1 MHLMIIIGVFLTITR
16 IKLCTIKSMSV
27 LLVCVLIFFNSLS
40 LSGALAENAQNEV
53 YTDNE
58 KNSSELIEEK
68 IYYNP
73 SVSEDFSSNSLIVT
87 MKNNISLRFAEYNV
101 ENFPEI
107 NAVSVENLSPYTYEA
122 VKNKYEAILAEN
134 IDIENKDS
142 LFINYNYLLDDSNN
156 KSNLT
161 SYLNDNNFIP

>member
-1 MHLMIIIGVFLTITR
+1 M
-16 IKLCTIKSMSV
+16 
-27 LLVCVLIFFNSLS
+27 
-40 LSGALAENAQNEV
+40 

-156 KSNLT
+156 NKSNLT